1 MKIYSLRLTEPRT
14 RAISYSRI
22 VSTHSN
28 VFAVKLGDMGEA
40 NKAGQTIMTL
50 LELRTWAVI
59 FLVIALMIV
68 CALVIARKVY
78 FSTQK
83 YAVIQQRYCIFS
95 WTSHGSNG
103 LRTIN
108 SFGFMIV
115 TAISHQGTEESCNFL
130 SGRILLFVSLLAG
143 EMNECVAANSIQ
155 LLNGETQLVQNTTY
169 NAGH

>member
-1 MKIYSLRLTEPRT
+1 MKNYSLRLTEPRT

-78 FSTQK
+78 FTVTQNM
-83 YAVIQQRYCIFS
+83 R
-95 WTSHGSNG
+95 
-103 LRTIN
+103 
-108 SFGFMIV
+108 
-115 TAISHQGTEESCNFL
+115 
-130 SGRILLFVSLLAG
+130 
-143 EMNECVAANSIQ
+143 
-155 LLNGETQLVQNTTY
+155 
-169 NAGH
+169 